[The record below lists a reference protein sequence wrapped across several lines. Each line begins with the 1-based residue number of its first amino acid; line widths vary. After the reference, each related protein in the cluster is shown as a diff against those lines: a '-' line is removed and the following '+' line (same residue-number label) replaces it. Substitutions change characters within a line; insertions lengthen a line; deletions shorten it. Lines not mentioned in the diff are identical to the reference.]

1 MSSLPHVLGLRC
13 RECGARYPEAPQYV
27 CDECFGPLEV
37 EYDYDYIRAHVTRE
51 KVASGPWNLWRYA
64 DLLPVAADK
73 AVGIPSGFTPL
84 LRADRLGR
92 ALGLKHLYIKND
104 TVNPTYS
111 FKDRVVSMAIS
122 KAVEFGFDTIGCAST
137 GNLANSVAAHAA
149 RAGLRAFVF
158 IPSDLEW
165 AKVNA
170 SLVYGPNLVAVDGTY
185 DDVNRLCAMLAD
197 EYGWAFVNVNVRPYY
212 SEGGKTLGFEVAE
225 QLGWR
230 APDHVVV
237 PMASGSVLTKIT
249 KGLDEFKKLGLI
261 DDRPTRVSGAQAAG
275 CSPIVDAF
283 VQGRSYAEPVR
294 PNTIAKSLAIGS
306 PADAPYALRIFRE
319 TGGSAEVATDEEV
332 IGGIRL
338 LAETEGIF
346 AETAGGVTIAVL
358 KKLAESGRIAPDE
371 VTVAYVTGNGLK
383 TSVVLEGRLAEGL
396 HIKPTLRSFEAALSE
411 RGERQAA

>member
-1 MSSLPHVLGLRC
+1 MSTLPHVLGLRC

-51 KVASGPWNLWRYA
+51 RIASGPWNLWRYA

-149 RAGLRAFVF
+149 RAGIRAFVF

-165 AKVNA
+165 AKINA
-170 SLVYGPNLVAVDGTY
+170 SLVYGPTLVAVDGTY

-212 SEGGKTLGFEVAE
+212 SEGGKTLGYEVAE

-261 DDRPTRVSGAQAAG
+261 DNRPTRVSGAQAAG
-275 CSPIVDAF
+275 CSPIVNAF
-283 VQGRSYAEPVR
+283 VQGKSHAEPVK

-319 TGGSAEVATDEEV
+319 TGGAAEVATDDEV
-332 IGGIRL
+332 IEGICL

-358 KKLAESGRIAPDE
+358 KKLAQSGRIAPDE

-383 TSVVLEGRLAEGL
+383 TSIVLEGRLAEGL

-411 RGERQAA
+411 RQERQAA